1 MATSKFII
9 IRRDLEVDPTAVEG
23 DGLSIGR
30 LLANDVT
37 LNHPSVSRTHLG
49 IRQISGDFWVT
60 NLSQGN
66 GTILNGAIVES
77 APLAAGDILQVG
89 PFYVHVAFPGDV
101 LELTIDLSM
110 NPMAAEG
117 GGTGL
122 LPSADAS
129 SPGAAAAAPADPAH
143 SAQAARPSQGG
154 TRRLTNKTGMLT
166 GMLAAPEEFALKV
179 FWDKRKRDAG
189 KVAERTPLKPN
200 LMKGRLGK
208 ARFNWRSTSDL
219 RRPWAT
225 SLFVWGAILV
235 TAASV
240 VSAFAF
246 TDFYAPGPL
255 ATAHVRDSLAHPD
268 ALVAVAVQPNA
279 NSCTTC
285 HSLTQSM
292 DSRCSQCHTT
302 TAFTS
307 ISSEEHMNAGVT
319 CGDCHGKEHRG
330 DVFAKIGAADSCV
343 ACHREGYAYWSPT
356 LKKSIA
362 LAVPHGGSS
371 LGYPVADGKWTWP
384 GWSEERWS
392 SRSLPKKA
400 ADYDIKGQFHII
412 HVANGGPSQRV
423 ACSDCHTKGFDTASI
438 LAGVRE
444 SCSACH
450 AQSFGGKSDAQQA
463 AVKVQCMSCHG
474 QHGGEKASLAVR
486 QSQRIHAEKAK

>member
-1 MATSKFII
+1 MPTSKFII
-9 IRRDLEVDPTAVEG
+9 IRRDLEVDPTVVEG
-23 DGLSIGR
+23 DGISIGR

-49 IRQISGDFWVT
+49 IRQISGDYWVT
-60 NLSQGN
+60 NLSTGN
-66 GTILNGAIVES
+66 GTILNGAVVEN

-89 PFYVHVAFPGDV
+89 PFYVHVAFPGNV

-122 LPSADAS
+122 LQAMEN
-129 SPGAAAAAPADPAH
+129 AAQGHGAAPADSAQ

-219 RRPWAT
+219 RRPWST
-225 SLFVWGAILV
+225 SLFVWGAIIV
-235 TAASV
+235 TVASV
-240 VSAFAF
+240 VSAFAL
-246 TDFYAPGPL
+246 TDIYSPGPL
-255 ATAHVRDSLAHPD
+255 SSPHVRDALHHPD
-268 ALVAVAVQPNA
+268 PAMAVATQANA
-279 NSCTTC
+279 NSCTSC
-285 HSLTQSM
+285 HTVTQSM
-292 DSRCSQCHTT
+292 DMRCASCHTT

-307 ISSEEHMNAGVT
+307 VSSDEHTKVGVT
-319 CGDCHGKEHRG
+319 CAECHGNEHRG
-330 DVFAKIGAADSCV
+330 DAFTKMAAADSCA
-343 ACHREGYAYWSPT
+343 ACHSAGHSYWSAT
-356 LKKSIA
+356 LGKSMT
-362 LAVPHGGSS
+362 LDVPHGGSS
-371 LGYPVADGKWTWP
+371 IGYPVADGKWTWA
-384 GWSEERWS
+384 GWSEERWA
-392 SRSLPKKA
+392 SRALPRKA
-400 ADYDIKGQFHII
+400 ADFDAKGQFHIV
-412 HVANGGPSQRV
+412 HVANGGPDQRV
-423 ACSDCHTKGFDTASI
+423 DCSDCHTKGFDATSI
-438 LAGVRE
+438 RVGVQE

-450 AQSFGGKSDAQQA
+450 SQMSGHAAAAQPAVAKAQC
-463 AVKVQCMSCHG
+463 VSCHG

-486 QSQRIHAEKAK
+486 QSRRIQFEKSK